1 MSEKMNFQA
10 EVNKMLNIVVN
21 SLYSEKYIFLRE
33 LISNAS
39 DACDKLKYLMLTKP
53 DIAKGNGELK
63 IVVKPDDKNNT
74 LTISDNGIGMN
85 KEDLINHLG
94 TIAKSGTSDFVAA
107 MKENGS
113 AADLIGQFGV
123 GFYSAF
129 MVADKVEILTKKAG
143 EEQAYKWVSNGVDGF
158 EIEEAEKEN
167 IGTEIK
173 LLLKEDA
180 KNFTDTIYSVHIQII
195 LIILLF

>member
-107 MKENGS
+107 MKENGYVYIYRFTL
-113 AADLIGQFGV
+113 ADGNKIRA
-123 GFYSAF
+123 Y
-129 MVADKVEILTKKAG
+129 LT
-143 EEQAYKWVSNGVDGF
+143 EEQCQS
-158 EIEEAEKEN
+158 IEEAELVIARK
-167 IGTEIK
+167 K
-173 LLLKEDA
+173 K
-180 KNFTDTIYSVHIQII
+180 YY
-195 LIILLF
+195 